1 MSQIN
6 IEIIKNVSNK
16 YPNVISTS
24 FFTMKDAYRSFTKYE
39 NALKKFLD
47 YTNQLDNFEVRIYTD
62 NSGIDYALKVSQNI
76 ENVSIYKFDC
86 PEFKD
91 NNYHIGTFGTL
102 VRFIPLF
109 EDHEIV
115 WISDIDIPSTY
126 LNKDTLQ
133 LMSKNNSHIY
143 IQTLICYERK
153 VYGRKQTIVANKFI
167 VKNLKFSKALLT
179 RFLNKILKGSLKS
192 TIDNLNLANTRKP
205 PSKIPY
211 GIDEYFMNTSIYD
224 NIRKHSSLK
233 IYIKKQYD
241 AEKFIEYLPSITQK
255 DKLIILQNYMN
266 PTKETISRMKEL
278 YKKNIPLILDKYP
291 CLQELLDKLPLFKND
306 FNEHYILNS
315 NEI

>member
-1 MSQIN
+1 MSQIY
-6 IEIIKNVSNK
+6 IEIKKELSEN

-39 NALKKFLD
+39 NALKHFLEH
-47 YTNQLDNFEVRIYTD
+47 TKQLDNFEVRIYTD
-62 NSGIDYALKVSQNI
+62 DSGIDYALKVSQNM

-91 NNYHIGTFGTL
+91 DNYHIGTFGTL
-102 VRFIPLF
+102 VRFMPLF
-109 EDHEIV
+109 EDHNIV
-115 WISDIDIPSTY
+115 WVSDIDIPSSY
-126 LNKDTLQ
+126 LDMNTLH
-133 LMSKNNSHIY
+133 LMEKHKTQIY

-167 VKNLKFSKALLT
+167 IKNLKLSKALLT
-179 RFLNKILKGSLKS
+179 RFLNKILNGSFKN
-192 TIDNLNLANTRKP
+192 IINDLNNANTRKP
-205 PSKIPY
+205 PSKVPY

-224 NIRKHSSLK
+224 NIHKRSLK
-233 IYIKKQYD
+233 IYIMKQYD

-255 DKLIILQNYMN
+255 DKSIILQNYNN
-266 PTKETISRMKEL
+266 PTKESVSKVKEL
-278 YKKNIPLILDKYP
+278 YKRYIPLILDKYP
-291 CLQELLDKLPLFKND
+291 CLQELLDKLPSFKND